1 MGKTYM
7 NITLRVIIDTDLT
20 SVDDIVEN
28 LDISVVPNTE
38 NVEVY
43 DTEVENF
50 NITDVKCSNLFFSML
65 ILGTIRNWWSPFF
78 LFVRIAVPP
87 WAVVRM
93 TG

>member
-1 MGKTYM
+1 MSKTYM

-50 NITDVKCSNLFFSML
+50 NITDMK
-65 ILGTIRNWWSPFF
+65 
-78 LFVRIAVPP
+78 
-87 WAVVRM
+87 
-93 TG
+93 